1 MSPRCP
7 RCALPVDVCLC
18 AVLPC
23 LEVRTELHV
32 LRHVR
37 EEDKL
42 SNSARVAALAL
53 PSLRLHR
60 YGQQGPRFDATPLLG
75 PGTALLYPLEAG
87 GPEAD
92 PTRVRRLVVVD
103 GTWAQ
108 TRRMVRRVPGL
119 LELPRLRLPPDPPA
133 PRRRLRRPTTP
144 EGLSTLE
151 ALAAALE
158 VLEGPVPADALREAY
173 ERLAERVW
181 WLRGRALD
189 GGMEWSEEPAAA
201 RTL

>member
-18 AVLPC
+18 AVLPRV
-23 LEVRTELHV
+23 EVRTELHV

-53 PSLRLHR
+53 PALRLHR
-60 YGQQGPRFDATPLLG
+60 YGQQGPRFDATPLLV
-75 PGTALLYPLEAG
+75 PGTALLYPWEEGA
-87 GPEAD
+87 PEAE
-92 PTRVRRLVVVD
+92 PAQVRRLVVVD

-108 TRRMVRRVPGL
+108 TRRMVRRIPGL
-119 LELPRLRLPPDPPA
+119 LDLPRLRLPPDPPA

-158 VLEGPVPADALREAY
+158 LLEGPGPADALREAY

-189 GGMEWSEEPAAA
+189 GGPGWIEEPSPA
-201 RTL
+201 RTS